1 MNPELKK
8 IIESSSFIVHEGTFI
23 YSKVRK
29 IPTSDAHFL
38 VSKDAEEITVVT
50 KEEYLSDLDII
61 ERNKDDYTLIELKV
75 SVPFY
80 AVGFLAAVSSAI
92 AGGGMNVLIV
102 STYSKDYLMVRVEH
116 KEKAVQT
123 LIELGFKTNLNN

>member
-29 IPTSDAHFL
+29 IPTSDVHFL